1 MTPGS
6 PLPPGR
12 KVRVMIVDDSAV
24 MRELLRRVL
33 TRDPDVEVVGTAS
46 DPIIAEQRIPIDKPD
61 VLTLDVEMPRM
72 DGITFLERLMKTHP
86 LPVVMLSSL
95 TQKGAEISLRALE
108 LGAVDVLAKPKVD
121 VEQGLRAIS
130 TEIVDR
136 VKAAATARPRWKP
149 AASAGAKSGEPA
161 TTPPSGTFAVS
172 AKLRTL
178 APTRPAA
185 GAGMANANVFIAI
198 GASTGGTEAIY
209 EVLKGFPEDAPG
221 TVMVQHM
228 PPGFTKA
235 FAQRLDRT
243 CNVRVKEAE
252 DGDAI
257 QTGHV
262 LLAPGDRHMSVE
274 RSGGHWVVRLSDG
287 PPVGYHKPAV
297 DVLFESCARGMGA
310 SAVAVLL
317 TGMGMDGAGGMLAMR
332 RAGSHTVAQDEATS
346 VVYGM
351 PREAAARGAAES
363 VEPLSQISGTVLRWC
378 AELRRSG
385 GKAAA

>member
-1 MTPGS
+1 
-6 PLPPGR
+6 
-12 KVRVMIVDDSAV
+12 
-24 MRELLRRVL
+24 
-33 TRDPDVEVVGTAS
+33 
-46 DPIIAEQRIPIDKPD
+46 
-61 VLTLDVEMPRM
+61 
-72 DGITFLERLMKTHP
+72 
-86 LPVVMLSSL
+86 
-95 TQKGAEISLRALE
+95 GAEISLRALE

-149 AASAGAKSGEPA
+149 AAGLPARAAEAAPTTSRPSA
-161 TTPPSGTFAVS
+161 SGTFAVS
-172 AKLRTL
+172 PSLRAL
-178 APTRPAA
+178 GPARPGAA
-185 GAGMANANVFIAI
+185 HAATANVFIAI

-235 FAQRLDRT
+235 FAQRLDRS
-243 CNVRVKEAE
+243 CKVRVKEAE

-257 QTGHV
+257 QPGHV
-262 LLAPGDRHMSVE
+262 LLAPGDRHMTVE
-274 RSGGHWVVRLSDG
+274 RASGHWVVRLSDG

-297 DVLFESCARGMGA
+297 DVLFESCARSMGA

-363 VEPLSQISGTVLRWC
+363 VEPLSQISATVLRWC